1 MNGQV
6 LQQPRLEQ
14 ATITIASISPAPAAG
29 KSARIKDTEGVFFG
43 IWPDKLG
50 NAAPCETYAIEF
62 TAKVVN
68 GTTWRDIKSMKKV
81 ADAPVAQA
89 QVSRPTPAKAD
100 QYYRPTAPKDA
111 RRMFLC
117 STLNAFIQ
125 TGRVD
130 MHREHLKQA
139 IGEILAAY
147 DATVALE
154 DSAP

>member
-1 MNGQV
+1 MQTQV
-6 LQQPRLEQ
+6 LQQPVIER
-14 ATITIASISPAPAAG
+14 AVITVQNIMPAPGAG
-29 KSARIKDTEGVFFG
+29 KSARIKDSNGVMFG
-43 IWPDKLG
+43 IWPDKLNNVAIG
-50 NAAPCETYAIEF
+50 ETYEIEY
-62 TAKVVN
+62 TSKVAN
-68 GTTWRDIKSMKKV
+68 GTTWRDIKQIRINARPSP
-81 ADAPVAQA
+81 APAQFTA
-89 QVSRPTPAKAD
+89 GQPSEAKGNN
-100 QYYRPTAPKDA
+100 QFYRPTSPKDA

-154 DSAP
+154 D